1 MVTNGNR
8 NPNGSGTPTR
18 MEGGSSSETAGGEPY
33 DHPMMID
40 GVEHDMHGMAYDRDG
55 VVRNRRRYNLPT
67 TTGAEY
73 GGDMDDDEWD
83 GDDDSMVRSGM
94 RGSMRGGMDSEGRM
108 GRMARY
114 GGKKRGS
121 GGQGGAEH
129 EIVPMYIPVPMEVG
143 GQGRSRGKSSGGVD
157 LDELGSVGV
166 DTIALINNVGTQ
178 EGDSEMFGSGTDNGF
193 LAGLLAGGGANR
205 GGVDAS
211 TLALLGQNKE
221 SGMWGGDTLAILILL
236 LLLGGG
242 RGFGG
247 GLGNGGMGGCC
258 DSGIAGV
265 DRTVVNTSNYE
276 MLTAGIRGN
285 EQALNALAA
294 SINCECG
301 QLKTAICNVN
311 QQLALNQ
318 GSIEQ
323 ALCQCCNNL
332 STKILE
338 SRYETSRQMSDGFC
352 STNLNIERAQNALQA
367 QASDC
372 CCKNL
377 QAHQETRYLIQATS
391 AAQDRAMAE
400 KFCELS
406 HQIEAV
412 ANANAT
418 REMQQEIQRLRD
430 ERDNQRAQAQSALL
444 LSAINRTRPF
454 TGNMDIASGD
464 FAGNVGQ
471 VSAFSV

>member
-33 DHPMMID
+33 DRPMMID

-73 GGDMDDDEWD
+73 GGEDWDDDEWD
-83 GDDDSMVRSGM
+83 GDDDSMVRSGR

-114 GGKKRGS
+114 GGGKRGYS
-121 GGQGGAEH
+121 GGQGGVEH
-129 EIVPMYIPVPMEVG
+129 EIVPMYIPVPMEMG

-178 EGDSEMFGSGTDNGF
+178 EGDSDMFGSGTDNGF

-205 GGVDAS
+205 GGVDP
-211 TLALLGQNKE
+211 TLAYLNNCKD
-221 SGMWGGDTLAILILL
+221 SGMWGGDSLALIILL
-236 LLLGGG
+236 LLLGAG
-242 RGFGG
+242 RGGFGG
-247 GLGNGGMGGCC
+247 GFGGNNSGCC
-258 DSGIAGV
+258 DPCGGLLSEKNTGLVLDAVGTNGIRQEAAINALAGNLNCDVNSIKSTLCSLAQNQAVMSGDIKSAIQACCCNLQSKIDSCCCTTNNNIARESAAIQLGVERQGCDIKSQIAGV
-265 DRTVVNTSNYE
+265 NY
-276 MLTAGIRGN
+276 N
-285 EQALNALAA
+285 LASQFA
-294 SINCECG
+294 A
-301 QLKTAICNVN
+301 Q
-311 QQLALNQ
+311 
-318 GSIEQ
+318 
-323 ALCQCCNNL
+323 
-332 STKILE
+332 
-338 SRYETSRQMSDGFC
+338 
-352 STNLNIERAQNALQA
+352 TNLMQMIAAQNERQIA
-367 QASDC
+367 DC
-372 CCKNL
+372 CCDLKQQMN
-377 QAHQETRYLIQATS
+377 AGF
-391 AAQDRAMAE
+391 AA
-400 KFCELS
+400 
-406 HQIEAV
+406 I
-412 ANANAT
+412 AT
-418 REMQQEIQRLRD
+418 RELEQEIQRLRD
-430 ERDNQRAQAQSALL
+430 ERDNQRVSAQSALL

>member
-55 VVRNRRRYNLPT
+55 VARNRRRYNMPT

-73 GGDMDDDEWD
+73 GGDMDDDGWD

-114 GGKKRGS
+114 GGRKRGS

-211 TLALLGQNKE
+211 TLALLGQNRE
-221 SGMWGGDTLAILILL
+221 SGMWGGDSLALIILL
-236 LLLGGG
+236 LLLGAG
-242 RGFGG
+242 RGFGNGFGNVGDCG
-247 GLGNGGMGGCC
+247 GALNPNNAQLVLDAIGTNGIRQESAINSLSNNLNCDVNSIKDALYNLSTSEAVQNGGILSAIEAVKCSVVNSVQQCCCRTESGLANLGMQVERQGC
-258 DSGIAGV
+258 DTREAIAGV
-265 DRTVVNTSNYE
+265 NYNLASQFAAQNNMIQ
-276 MLTAGIRGN
+276 MLTS
-285 EQALNALAA
+285 Q
-294 SINCECG
+294 S
-301 QLKTAICNVN
+301 
-311 QQLALNQ
+311 
-318 GSIEQ
+318 
-323 ALCQCCNNL
+323 
-332 STKILE
+332 
-338 SRYETSRQMSDGFC
+338 
-352 STNLNIERAQNALQA
+352 
-367 QASDC
+367 
-372 CCKNL
+372 
-377 QAHQETRYLIQATS
+377 
-391 AAQDRAMAE
+391 DRAMAE
-400 KFCELS
+400 RFCELRS
-406 HQIEAV
+406 DMNAGFAGIKEREDQRQI
-412 ANANAT
+412 
-418 REMQQEIQRLRD
+418 QYLRD
-430 ERDNQRAQAQSALL
+430 QLDAARADARTVSLL
-444 LSAINRTRPF
+444 AAINGTRTFSGTTDATAGTFEGTSNPVPF
-454 TGNMDIASGD
+454 PL
-464 FAGNVGQ
+464 
-471 VSAFSV
+471 

>member
-40 GVEHDMHGMAYDRDG
+40 GVEHDMHGMAYDHDG
-55 VVRNRRRYNLPT
+55 VVRNRRRYNMPT

-73 GGDMDDDEWD
+73 GGDMDDDGWD

-178 EGDSEMFGSGTDNGF
+178 EGESEMFGSGTDNGF

-205 GGVDAS
+205 GGVDP
-211 TLALLGQNKE
+211 TLAYLNNCKD
-221 SGMWGGDTLAILILL
+221 SGMWGGDSLALIILL
-236 LLLGGG
+236 LLLGAGRGG
-242 RGFGG
+242 FGNGFGG
-247 GLGNGGMGGCC
+247 NGSGCC
-258 DSGIAGV
+258 DPCGGLLSEK
-265 DRTVVNTSNYE
+265 NTGLVLDAVGTN
-276 MLTAGIRGN
+276 GIRQ
-285 EQALNALAA
+285 EAAINALAGNLNCDVNSIKSTLCTLAQNQAVMSGDLKSAIQACCCNLQGKIDSCCCTTNNNIARESAAIQLGVERQGCDIKSELAGINYNLA
-294 SINCECG
+294 SQFAAQNSMMQMISAQHER
-301 QLKTAICNVN
+301 
-311 QQLALNQ
+311 QLA
-318 GSIEQ
+318 
-323 ALCQCCNNL
+323 
-332 STKILE
+332 
-338 SRYETSRQMSDGFC
+338 
-352 STNLNIERAQNALQA
+352 
-367 QASDC
+367 DC
-372 CCKNL
+372 CCDMRQQM
-377 QAHQETRYLIQATS
+377 QAGFDALAKR
-391 AAQDRAMAE
+391 
-400 KFCELS
+400 EL
-406 HQIEAV
+406 E
-412 ANANAT
+412 
-418 REMQQEIQRLRD
+418 QEIQRLRD
-430 ERDNQRAQAQSALL
+430 ERDNQRTSAQTAFLL
-444 LSAINRTRPF
+444 QAFRASRPF
-454 TGNMDIASGD
+454 TGNLDATTGD
-464 FAGNVGQ
+464 FTGLVASQTGQ
-471 VSAFSV
+471 FTI